1 MAKIK
6 LIEVSSDLGGRV
18 AGASLGADAIRIAS
32 YKNKNDFN
40 FFSRFENELNE
51 KIIAPNS
58 TFHSEIIY
66 PFARRIEKII
76 PIYEN
81 VCNSVVNSL
90 KLSDF
95 TIVISGDHSTAG
107 GTISGMKRAYP
118 NKRIGVVWI
127 DAHADVHTPY
137 TSDTGNMHGMPLA
150 TAINDNN
157 IECRYNELDSETANM
172 WEKLKS
178 IGGTKD
184 KVNMSDVVYVA
195 IRDYENAET
204 SLIEK
209 YNSKVFHTIDL
220 RQLGAKNTAHKI
232 IKHLEHCDIIYIS
245 FDVDSMDPSV
255 SVGTGTPFENGI
267 FAYETKELLQT
278 LITFDSVKC
287 LEISEVNPTLD
298 TENKMAMTAFNIL
311 KSVCKTLDLRFK
323 D

>member
-66 PFARRIEKII
+66 PFARRVEKII
-76 PIYEN
+76 PIYEK
-81 VCNSVVNSL
+81 VCNSVVSSL
-90 KLSDF
+90 KSSDF

-107 GTISGMKRAYP
+107 GTISGMKQAYP
-118 NKRIGVVWI
+118 NKKIGVVWI

-157 IECRYNELDSETANM
+157 IECRYNELDAETANM

-184 KVNMSDVVYVA
+184 KIKMSDVVYVA
-195 IRDYENAET
+195 IRDYENAEA

-220 RQLGAKNTAHKI
+220 RQLGARNTAHKI

-267 FAYETKELLQT
+267 FAYEAKELLQT

-298 TENKMAMTAFNIL
+298 TENKMAITAFNIL